1 MKENNGCAVIL
12 VRVSTV
18 IQDYLPQ
25 VGDLIEYAQK
35 LGYTK
40 FHKIETKESGLADLN
55 NREGLEKL
63 KLFLKDNKEYETIF
77 VTEMSRLGRR
87 ESILHEIKEWLISNK
102 IQLHLKDR
110 GYSLFDDAG
119 KPSEQCLL
127 MFTLYG
133 FFAENEI
140 KTKKDR
146 FKRAKTHLM
155 KMGLSISGK
164 TLFGYKKQKLEKQ
177 KSTLILD
184 EENSTI
190 VKQIFNWY
198 LNGYENKES
207 PSIRDIS
214 LKCLKE
220 NFPRYTHSKRNVNK
234 LLKEEGYT
242 GFKVTNNKR
251 KNPNYVEFTNEEKYI
266 VTQNEIKYPEIIDR
280 EIFDGV
286 QTKLKLNNTTADKAN
301 KHTTLLSRMV
311 VCPDCGNFY
320 TGDYRTLRNVVKNS
334 LRCGGRSKTVPC
346 LNKQVISMSMLDS
359 AVWSLIKTNLRLLSE
374 TINKLNPDENI
385 EILKTNKLSIENK
398 LKSIESE
405 AIKLENGLITSTIRG
420 NINLGNL
427 ISTFESRIKKLSKDK
442 EILQKELVKVE
453 NQFSISQKK
462 LMNIEDVIGKNIDSI
477 ENNRILLRQY
487 ISYFVNRIEILS
499 HDKKFTILKITFKSY
514 GKERRI
520 INFNGEVEYVDP
532 DYGVFT
538 HIILDKR
545 NTLNIK
551 AVKITKANLIIE
563 NNAIK
568 FSRMIPIERL
578 FDTPPSD
585 IGNKLISRDLN
596 RFNLTK
602 LNLIQ

>member
-1 MKENNGCAVIL
+1 MMENTGCAVIL

-25 VGDLIEYAQK
+25 VGDLIDYAKK

-55 NREGLEKL
+55 DKEGLEKL
-63 KLFLKDNKEYETIF
+63 KSFIQDNKDYKTIF
-77 VTEMSRLGRR
+77 ATELSRIGRR
-87 ESILHEIKEWLISNK
+87 QSILHQIKEWLIANK
-102 IQLHLKDR
+102 IQLYLKDT
-110 GYSLFDDAG
+110 GYTLFDSSGNISAAG
-119 KPSEQCLL
+119 EI

-133 FFAENEI
+133 YFAESEV
-140 KTKKDR
+140 KAKKDR
-146 FKRAKTHLM
+146 FQRAKKHLM

-164 TLFGYKKQKLEKQ
+164 TLFGYKKQTSEKQ

-184 EENSTI
+184 ERNSDV

-220 NFPRYTHSKRNVNK
+220 NFPKYTHSKRNVNK

-266 VTQNEIKYPEIIDR
+266 ITQNEIKYPEIIDR
-280 EIFDGV
+280 ELYDAV
-286 QTKLKLNNTTADKAN
+286 QTKLKSNNTTADKAN

-311 VCPDCGNFY
+311 VCPNCGNYY
-320 TGDYRTLRNVVKNS
+320 TGDYRTVKNIVKNS

-346 LNKQVISMSMLDS
+346 INKQVISMSMLDS
-359 AVWSLIKTNLRLLSE
+359 AIWSLIKTDLSLLSE

-405 AIKLENGLITSTIRG
+405 KIQLENGLITSTIHR
-420 NINLGNL
+420 NINLSNL
-427 ISTFESRIKKLSKDK
+427 IVTFESRIKKLSKDK
-442 EILQKELVKVE
+442 SILQKELVKVQ
-453 NQFSISQKK
+453 NQLLISEKK
-462 LMNIEDVIGKNIDSI
+462 LLNIEDIIVKNIDSI
-477 ENNRILLRQY
+477 ENNPTLLRRY
-487 ISYFVNRIEILS
+487 ISYFISRIEILS
-499 HDKKFTILKITFKSY
+499 HDKKFTVLKITFKAY
-514 GKERRI
+514 GKEKRI
-520 INFNGEVEYVDP
+520 VDLNGRLDYVDP
-532 DYGVFT
+532 DYSIFT

-545 NTLNIK
+545 KTLNIK
-551 AVKITKANLIIE
+551 AVKVTKSNLIIE
-563 NNAIK
+563 NNEIK
-568 FSRMIPIERL
+568 FSQMIPIERL
-578 FDTPPSD
+578 FDIPPFD
-585 IGNKLISRDLN
+585 IGNKLISQDVK

-602 LNLIQ
+602 LNLVQ

>member
-1 MKENNGCAVIL
+1 MNENNNCAVIL

-40 FHKIETKESGLADLN
+40 FHQIETKESGLADLT

-63 KLFLKDNKEYETIF
+63 KLFLNDNKEYKTIF

-110 GYSLFDDAG
+110 GYSLFDSDG
-119 KPSEQCLL
+119 NPSEQCLL

-146 FKRAKTHLM
+146 FRRAKKHLM

-164 TLFGYKKQKLEKQ
+164 ILFGYKKQKLEKQ
-177 KSTLILD
+177 RSTLILD
-184 EENSTI
+184 DENSKI

-198 LNGYENKES
+198 LNGFENKEN

-220 NFPRYTHSKRNVNK
+220 NFPKYTHSKRNVNK
-234 LLKEEGYT
+234 LLKEDGYT

-251 KNPNYVEFTNEEKYI
+251 KNPNYLESTNEEKYI

-280 EIFDGV
+280 EIFDAV
-286 QTKLKLNNTTADKAN
+286 QVKLKSNNTTADKAN

-311 VCPDCGNFY
+311 VCPDCGNFF

-334 LRCGGRSKTVPC
+334 LRCGGRNKTVPC
-346 LNKQVISMSMLDS
+346 LNKKVISMSMLDS
-359 AVWSLIKTNLRLLSE
+359 AIWSLIKTDLSLLSE
-374 TINKLNPDENI
+374 TINKFNPDENI
-385 EILKTNKLSIENK
+385 ELLKTNKLSIENK
-398 LKSIESE
+398 LKSIESD
-405 AIKLENGLITSTIRG
+405 AIKLENGLITATIRG

-427 ISTFESRIKKLSKDK
+427 ISTFESKIKKLSKDK
-442 EILQKELVKVE
+442 EIFQKELTKVE
-453 NQFSISQKK
+453 NQFSISKQKS
-462 LMNIEDVIGKNIDSI
+462 MNIEHVIVNNIDSI
-477 ENNRILLRQY
+477 ENNRILLRRY
-487 ISYFVNRIEILS
+487 ISYFISRIEILS
-499 HDKKFTILKITFKSY
+499 HDRKFTILKITFKSY
-514 GKERRI
+514 GKEKRI
-520 INFNGEVEYVDP
+520 IDLNGKLEYIDP
-532 DYGVFT
+532 DYGIFT

-545 NTLNIK
+545 NSLNIK
-551 AVKITKANLIIE
+551 AVKITKENLIIE
-563 NNAIK
+563 NNEIK
-568 FSRMIPIERL
+568 FSQMIPIERL
-578 FDTPPSD
+578 FETVPS
-585 IGNKLISRDLN
+585 NNRNNLISRDVSP
-596 RFNLTK
+596 FNLTK

>member
-1 MKENNGCAVIL
+1 MMENTGCAVIL

-25 VGDLIEYAQK
+25 VEDLVDYAKK

-55 NREGLEKL
+55 DKEGLEKL
-63 KLFLKDNKEYETIF
+63 KSFIKDNKDYKTIF
-77 VTEMSRLGRR
+77 ATELSRIGRR
-87 ESILHEIKEWLISNK
+87 QSILHQIKEWLITNK
-102 IQLHLKDR
+102 IQLYLKDT
-110 GYSLFDDAG
+110 GYTLFDSSGNISGAG
-119 KPSEQCLL
+119 EI

-133 FFAENEI
+133 YFAESEV
-140 KTKKDR
+140 KAKKDR
-146 FKRAKTHLM
+146 FQRAKKHLM

-164 TLFGYKKQKLEKQ
+164 TLFGYKKQTSEKQ

-184 EENSTI
+184 EKNSDI

-234 LLKEEGYT
+234 LLKEQGYT

-251 KNPNYVEFTNEEKYI
+251 KNPNFVEFTNEEKYI
-266 VTQNEIKYPEIIDR
+266 VTQNEIKYPEIIGR
-280 EIFDGV
+280 ELFDAV
-286 QTKLKLNNTTADKAN
+286 QTKLLSNNTTADKAN

-311 VCPDCGNFY
+311 VCPNCGNYY
-320 TGDYRTLRNVVKNS
+320 TADYRTVKNIVKNS

-346 LNKQVISMSMLDS
+346 MNKQVISMSMLDS
-359 AVWSLIKTNLRLLSE
+359 AIWSLIKTDLSLLSE

-398 LKSIESE
+398 LNSIESE
-405 AIKLENGLITSTIRG
+405 VIQLENVLITSTANR
-420 NINLGNL
+420 NINLSNL

-442 EILQKELVKVE
+442 RILQKELINVE
-453 NQFSISQKK
+453 NQFIISEKK
-462 LMNIEDVIGKNIDSI
+462 LLNIEEIIVKNIDSI
-477 ENNRILLRQY
+477 ENNPTLLRRY
-487 ISYFVNRIEILS
+487 ISYFINRIEILS
-499 HDKKFTILKITFKSY
+499 HDKKFTVLKITFKAC
-514 GKERRI
+514 GKEKRI
-520 INFNGEVEYVDP
+520 VDFKGRLEYVDP
-532 DYGVFT
+532 DYGIFT

-545 NTLNIK
+545 KTLNIK
-551 AVKITKANLIIE
+551 AVKITKSNLIIE
-563 NNAIK
+563 NNEIK
-568 FSRMIPIERL
+568 FSQMIPIEKL
-578 FDTPPSD
+578 FDRPSFD
-585 IGNKLISRDLN
+585 IGNKLISQDVK

-602 LNLIQ
+602 LNLVQ